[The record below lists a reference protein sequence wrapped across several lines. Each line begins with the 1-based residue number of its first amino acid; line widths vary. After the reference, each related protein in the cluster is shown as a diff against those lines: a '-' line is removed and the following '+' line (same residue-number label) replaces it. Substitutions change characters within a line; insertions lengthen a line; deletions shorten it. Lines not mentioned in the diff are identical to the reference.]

1 MTGPFICVRHELKF
15 LSIDEL
21 RSLIKSNIDPIL
33 NLSNL
38 PLKLSLGTATF
49 GQSYGFFNKDNT
61 LKSNECINILE
72 SAKEIGIT
80 SLDTAQ
86 SYGTSESILGSCPF
100 LQSSFGVSSKVDT
113 SNLCDIDIHSA
124 LLASSFLLSIDLAS
138 VH

>member
-1 MTGPFICVRHELKF
+1 M
-15 LSIDEL
+15 
-21 RSLIKSNIDPIL
+21 
-33 NLSNL
+33 
-38 PLKLSLGTATF
+38 KLSLGTATF

-100 LQSSFGVSSKVDT
+100 LQSSFRVSSKVDT

-124 LLASSFLLSIDLAS
+124 LLASLLSSLHRLGISSLDTLYIHSYPSSARFIR
-138 VH
+138 